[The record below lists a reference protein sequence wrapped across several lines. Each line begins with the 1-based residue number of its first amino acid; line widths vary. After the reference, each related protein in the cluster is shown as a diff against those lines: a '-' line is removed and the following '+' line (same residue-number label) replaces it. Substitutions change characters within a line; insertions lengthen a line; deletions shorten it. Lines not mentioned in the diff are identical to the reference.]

1 MSPVAESKSVKIRLL
16 RWGSGRAAFQMAL
29 ILLLFSGFNP
39 LFAQNA
45 ADLKG
50 RVRSILKSYGQE
62 PENWGILVRSIERGD
77 DLLRFN
83 ATRRY
88 IPASNIKLLVTAA
101 ALDGLGPDFRYRTTV
116 MAVGD
121 FSRED
126 SLLEGE
132 LIIHGS
138 GDPTI
143 SDRFYPSVAAIWDSL
158 AEQVA
163 SSGIRHVT
171 GSLVAD
177 NTLFKA
183 PFLGNGWSWEDLNW
197 WYAAAVS
204 ALAYND
210 NCIDVEVFPSRRVGE
225 PPEVR
230 IKPQG
235 SEIRMLN
242 RALTVAS
249 RAQDRLVISRNTP
262 GDEISL
268 GGGIYRGSLGF
279 LEYVAVENP
288 PRFAANA
295 FADAL
300 ARRGIRVDGT
310 VKVLNAPQGKA
321 DYLDQSPLIA
331 AQHVSV
337 PLSEVIWVINKR
349 SHNFYAE
356 QLLFTLG
363 AYLGSG
369 GSFKEGIE
377 VEKRF
382 LRKVGVDTRG
392 LRIEDGS
399 GLSRLNLVTPE
410 MFVKLLS
417 FMDSHPAR
425 EEYISSLAVAG
436 EDNGVRL
443 MRNTAADG
451 KVFAKTG
458 FISAVM
464 ALSGYAETGEGE
476 RVAFSIL
483 GNNWL
488 IPRGRAHRII
498 RDICVAIAESER
510 KTLSEEKV
518 D

>member
-1 MSPVAESKSVKIRLL
+1 MFPVAESKSVKIRWLC
-16 RWGSGRAAFQMAL
+16 RGSGLAVFQMAL
-29 ILLLFSGFNP
+29 ILSLLSGFKP
-39 LFAQNA
+39 VFARNA
-45 ADLKG
+45 AELED
-50 RVRSILKSYGQE
+50 RVRSILKSYRQE

-88 IPASNIKLLVTAA
+88 IPASNLKLLVTAT

-116 MAVGD
+116 MAVGG

-126 SLLEGE
+126 SLLQGD
-132 LIIHGS
+132 LIVHGS

-143 SDRFYPSVAAIWDSL
+143 SDRFYPSVTAVWDSL

-163 SSGIRHVT
+163 SSGIRRVT

-177 NTLFKA
+177 NTLFEA
-183 PFLGNGWSWEDLNW
+183 PFIGNGWSWEDLSW
-197 WYAAAVS
+197 GYAAAVS

-210 NCIDVEVFPSRRVGE
+210 NSIDVEVFPSRRVGE

-230 IKPQG
+230 IKPRG
-235 SEIRMLN
+235 SELRMLN

-262 GDEISL
+262 GGEISI
-268 GGGIYRGSLGF
+268 GGGIYKGNLGF
-279 LEYVAVENP
+279 LEYVAVGNP

-310 VKVLNAPQGKA
+310 VKLLNAPQESA
-321 DYLDQSPLIA
+321 DYLDQSPLIV

-337 PLSEVIWVINKR
+337 PLSEVVRVTNKR

-369 GSFKEGIE
+369 GSFKEGVE

-382 LRKVGVDTRG
+382 LNKVGVDTRG

-436 EDNGVRL
+436 KDNGVRL

-451 KVFAKTG
+451 KLFAKTG
-458 FISAVM
+458 YISAVM
-464 ALSGYAETGEGE
+464 ALSGYAETGDGE

-488 IPRGRAHRII
+488 ISRGRARRII
-498 RDICVAIAESER
+498 RDIGVAIAESRRES
-510 KTLSEEKV
+510 LFEEKV